1 MDQASFDPN
10 RLRMEQE
17 ARVHDLSHEVRRLV
31 ESDLDETRPESY
43 EDQARRYNLPDGSSL
58 DVQFQDNPEEN
69 VGYQRFAIQR
79 SFAPQDI
86 TGPDGVMRRV
96 TPARRYDLEEH
107 GGDPYDMIIPDYWPM
122 SYDAPELS
130 QAVKDRN
137 MERAVFGDYQP
148 PEIIDAQTVTR
159 VERPLPNSPNYREE
173 RLQPSM
179 PEETRA
185 AFNETVNA
193 AQVYAGVP
201 ARDTPYSPKEHET
214 LMGVL
219 RDIDPKETPH
229 EEADSL
235 F

>member
-1 MDQASFDPN
+1 MDQASHDPD

-31 ESDLDETRPESY
+31 ESDLDEAQPEPS
-43 EDQARRYNLPDGSSL
+43 DLQARRYDLADGSSL
-58 DVQFQDNPEEN
+58 DVQFQDHPDDN

-86 TGPDGVMRRV
+86 KGPDGVTRRV
-96 TPARRYDLEEH
+96 TPMRRYDLEEH
-107 GGDPYDMIIPDYWPM
+107 GGDPYDMIVPDYWPI
-122 SYDAPELS
+122 SHDAPELS
-130 QAVKDRN
+130 QAVKDRS

-185 AFNETVNA
+185 AFNETVSM
-193 AQVYAGVP
+193 AQMYADIP
-201 ARDTPYSPKEHET
+201 PRDTPYSPKEHDTLMET
-214 LMGVL
+214 LRG
-219 RDIDPKETPH
+219 IDPVKTPPQET
-229 EEADSL
+229 DSL